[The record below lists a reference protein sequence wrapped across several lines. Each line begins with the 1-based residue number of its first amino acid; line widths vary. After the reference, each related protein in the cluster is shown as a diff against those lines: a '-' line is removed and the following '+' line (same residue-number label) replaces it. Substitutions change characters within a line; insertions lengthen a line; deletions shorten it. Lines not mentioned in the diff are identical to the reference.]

1 MHKKSAILFLM
12 LKRILVLIKKF
23 YLTQDDSNL
32 LSITFWIVNPVYKP
46 TKTSLKKIWL
56 PAIILIT
63 IFSSLYWQKDP
74 KRRGSP
80 NSVPEVIRKTTRNA
94 SVPHISGHFLSFTGT
109 NADSYKTQAVLSQ
122 THYTFLIFWNLWFQ
136 ALHSPWLCCSWRR
149 NQRLASVEFH
159 YFAAVLILTHSY
171 EVSYFNSADFWQFL
185 YQCSIP
191 GFPISW

>member
-1 MHKKSAILFLM
+1 M
-12 LKRILVLIKKF
+12 LKRVLVLIKKF

-32 LSITFWIVNPVYKP
+32 QSITFWIVNLVYKP

-56 PAIILIT
+56 PAIVPNNH
-63 IFSSLYWQKDP
+63 IFFSLLA
-74 KRRGSP
+74 KRPAKARQP

-94 SVPHISGHFLSFTGT
+94 SVPHISGYFLSFTGT
-109 NADSYKTQAVLSQ
+109 NANSYKTQAVLSR

-159 YFAAVLILTHSY
+159 YFAAVLILTHPY
-171 EVSYFNSADFWQFL
+171 EVPYFNSADFWQFL